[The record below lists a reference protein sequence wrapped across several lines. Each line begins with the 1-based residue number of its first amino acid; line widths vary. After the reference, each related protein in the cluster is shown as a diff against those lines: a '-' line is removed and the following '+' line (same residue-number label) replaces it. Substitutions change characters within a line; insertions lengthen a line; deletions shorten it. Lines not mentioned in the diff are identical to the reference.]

1 MQAGSIAPLAS
12 PVRRRR
18 SQIWRLGWIA
28 SVLLAIAA
36 TILPLA
42 SHSAPPSNR
51 CQIDRSRQLLSSSTE
66 VPIAQQVHPLPAS
79 WADLPQTGNHYLEA
93 IAPSRYGYLVW
104 AVSPLCVYVEPASLG
119 STAEEQRQQQWQ
131 QAVNQALA
139 DWQPYFDLQL
149 VSDPAKADISIWRRS
164 PPLRRNAEGQL
175 DRARTAE
182 TTLLFYR
189 EGDRALPRYRI
200 DLGLTQGFAGLVST
214 ARHELGH
221 AFGLWGHSDQPEDV
235 MYVAQSSRNIQLT
248 ERDLETLR
256 RLYQQPTQLGWPLPR
271 SENRRPE

>member
-1 MQAGSIAPLAS
+1 M
-12 PVRRRR
+12 RR
-18 SQIWRLGWIA
+18 SQIWRLGWLA
-28 SVLLAIAA
+28 AVLLAIAVLSLSNA
-36 TILPLA
+36 G
-42 SHSAPPSNR
+42 HSAALSDR
-51 CQIDRSRQLLSSSTE
+51 CQVDRSPQLLSNSTE
-66 VPIAQQVHPLPAS
+66 LPIAQQVHPLPTG

-93 IAPSRYGYLVW
+93 IAPSRYGHLVW

-119 STAEEQRQQQWQ
+119 STAAEQRQQQWQ

-149 VSDPAKADISIWRRS
+149 VSEPAKADISIWRRS

-235 MYVAQSSRNIQLT
+235 MYVAQSSRNVRLT
-248 ERDLETLR
+248 ERDLGTLR

-271 SENRRPE
+271 SENGRTQ